1 MAKKI
6 IYIAIALVL
15 VVFTVFKLKNNK
27 ETAEK
32 RVYQYDREKPV
43 AVRAATAVYGETAL
57 SYTWSGTFEP
67 YKESKISADIQGKI
81 EQMHVDLG
89 SYVSKGQP
97 LIQLDNA
104 LLKLQLK
111 STEIQIEGL
120 ETDVKRFSI
129 LAEADAIQGVQLEK
143 ASLGLRTA
151 KVQKE
156 TLLEQINKTTL
167 RAPFSGIVTARLTE
181 EGAFAAPGM
190 PLIQITDIS
199 NLRFTVNVSEDKLSL
214 FQMGKI
220 CQVSADVYP
229 EFSLTGRVTM
239 VGSKANPGNSY
250 PIQLAVKNSGDLKIK
265 SGMFGKVTLKSEHPV
280 KRVAIPASAISGTS
294 LQPQVYLVKNGRAK
308 VQNIV
313 ISERF
318 GDQVLVSEGIAEGDQ
333 IVTTGFINLYDGASV
348 ILK

>member
-6 IYIAIALVL
+6 IYIAVAIVL
-15 VVFTVFKLKNNK
+15 VVFTVFRLKSNK
-27 ETAEK
+27 EMAEK
-32 RVYQYDREKPV
+32 RVYQYDREKPIPV
-43 AVRAATAVYGETAL
+43 YTTPAVYGNAGL

-67 YKESKISADIQGKI
+67 DKESKISADIQGKVN
-81 EQMHVDLG
+81 HVAVDLG
-89 SYVSKGQP
+89 GYVSKGQT
-97 LIQLDNA
+97 LIKLDDA
-104 LLKLQLK
+104 LLRLQLK

-143 ASLGLRTA
+143 AGLGLKTA

-156 TLLEQINKTTL
+156 TLLVQIDKTTI
-167 RAPFSGIVTARLTE
+167 RAPFNGIVTAMLTE
-181 EGAFAAPGM
+181 EGAFAAPGV

-199 NLRFTVNVSEDKLSL
+199 SLRFTVNIPEDKLDL
-214 FQMGKI
+214 FHPGQL

-229 EFSLTGRVTM
+229 DLSLTGRVIM

-250 PIQLAVKNSGDLKIK
+250 PVQLAVKNSGDLKIK
-265 SGMFGKVTLKSEHPV
+265 SGMFGKVTLQSENKV

-294 LQPQVYLVKNGRAK
+294 LQPQVYIVTNDRARL
-308 VQNIV
+308 QNIV
-313 ISERF
+313 ISGRS
-318 GDQVLVSEGIAEGDQ
+318 GDQVLVSEGLVEGDQ
-333 IVTTGFINLYDGASV
+333 IVTAGFINLYDGASV